1 MRQITRDAVRAFNN
15 NQSFKRDNTEIRII
29 QGEKNTKTQMRL
41 HNNVIAEKTPN
52 GLFVCSCGW
61 RSNTTKERLNGLS
74 GVHVV
79 QRDYDWYLNGKYWT
93 GVRVNV
99 REWDEDGPTDVI
111 FTT

>member
-1 MRQITRDAVRAFNN
+1 MRKITADATRAFRNR
-15 NQSFKRDNTEIRII
+15 QKFKRGNTEV
-29 QGEKNTKTQMRL
+29 KVFDNSVALYL
-41 HNNVIAEKTPN
+41 HGNMLAEYINNELWIN
-52 GLFVCSCGW
+52 DGGW
-61 RSNTTKERLNGLS
+61 QSNTTKERLNGLS

-99 REWDEDGPTDVI
+99 REWDLDGPTDVI